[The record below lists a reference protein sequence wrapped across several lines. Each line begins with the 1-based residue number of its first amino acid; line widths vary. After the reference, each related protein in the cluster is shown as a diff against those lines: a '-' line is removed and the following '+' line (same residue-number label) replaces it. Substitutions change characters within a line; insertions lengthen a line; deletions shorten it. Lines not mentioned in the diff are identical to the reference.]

1 MTVKQKRQ
9 MTKQAMIQVL
19 IAEELSAWNMLMF
32 DQWYYGEDACESRA
46 SRSVWSVL
54 HSTLYQ
60 LSIPQYE
67 GPKRRSTITI
77 ARTV

>member
-19 IAEELSAWNMLMF
+19 IAEELAAWNSLMF

-46 SRSVWSVL
+46 SRSVWCVL

-60 LSIPQYE
+60 LHIPQYE

-77 ARTV
+77 AKTV